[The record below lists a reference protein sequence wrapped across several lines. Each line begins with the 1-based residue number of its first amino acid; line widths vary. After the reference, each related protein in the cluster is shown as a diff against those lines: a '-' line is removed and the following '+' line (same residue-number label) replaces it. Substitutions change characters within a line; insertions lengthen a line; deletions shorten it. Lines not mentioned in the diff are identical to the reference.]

1 MDRELVLKESKEV
14 LALGQQFLKGI
25 QHLQTYDK
33 TIVYEIE
40 ELVSEGDEEFVAI
53 NNDFAQLF
61 KDLP

>member
-25 QHLQTYDK
+25 QHLQTYDE
-33 TIVYEIE
+33 TIADEIE
-40 ELVSEGDEEFVAI
+40 ELILEGDEEFIAL

-61 KDLP
+61 EDLP